1 MTDEELIARF
11 RNRANDERTIQ
22 KNNEAVAAALMG
34 QRLLFD
40 QGVRSASN
48 NFAVRLGLEHEK
60 CAKNDA
66 SLANDWDAAANRI
79 AELIAALAAERK
91 KSKALVDAL
100 CKSAHQHRV
109 IAGMDLMGASS
120 TAYNAAR
127 EAEAALAELKG
138 EPN

>member
-1 MTDEELIARF
+1 MTDEELDALVQELLGKQVCTGFEQTDPYTIDCVYGPDPICQGAATAITTL
-11 RNRANDERTIQ
+11 RADLT
-22 KNNEAVAAALMG
+22 
-34 QRLLFD
+34 
-40 QGVRSASN
+40 
-48 NFAVRLGLEHEK
+48 
-60 CAKNDA
+60 
-66 SLANDWDAAANRI
+66 
-79 AELIAALAAERK
+79 AERE

-138 EPN
+138 EPT